1 MQVDAS
7 KLEETAEILGIS
19 AVKYYD
25 LKQNRVQDYTFDFDK
40 MLDPDGNTGIYLL
53 YSYVRICSILEKS

>member
-1 MQVDAS
+1 VQVDAS